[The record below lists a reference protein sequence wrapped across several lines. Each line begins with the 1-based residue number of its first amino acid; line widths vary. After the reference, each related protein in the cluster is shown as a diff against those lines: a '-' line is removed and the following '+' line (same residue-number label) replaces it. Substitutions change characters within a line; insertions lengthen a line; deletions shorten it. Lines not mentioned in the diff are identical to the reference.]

1 MKAHL
6 PIILALALLL
16 FAGQSGASYW
26 FKVIDIS
33 PSPIEVTA
41 GDSAN
46 FTILVK
52 GLGSERAYV
61 ELVFKNKT
69 QGLQFS
75 CPKMIKNVYPAGV
88 TDFNCSLLA
97 AGDVAPGNYSFVVDV
112 AAKSAPSGKMTGYIN
127 VLSPGGRAADDTA
140 GAQAE
145 EAVDKQID
153 GATDEPIAAPQAQ
166 DQPQEEPQEQPKDTP
181 APGAGAAIMGLM
193 LTTMLFAQGRKKS

>member
-6 PIILALALLL
+6 PIVLALVLLL
-16 FAGQSGASYW
+16 LVGQTGASYW

-33 PSPIEVTA
+33 PSPIEVAA

-69 QGLQFS
+69 HGLEFS

-97 AGDVAPGNYSFVVDV
+97 ASDVAPGNYSFVVDV

-127 VLSPGGRAADDTA
+127 VLSPAGQQEALPV

-145 EAVDKQID
+145 EAVDEPI
-153 GATDEPIAAPQAQ
+153 DEPIAKQAQ
-166 DQPQEEPQEQPKDTP
+166 PLPQDEARETP
-181 APGAGAAIMGLM
+181 GPGTLAAIMGLM
-193 LTTMLFAQGRKKS
+193 LTAVLFAQGKKKS